1 VKNTHFLPERT
12 LTEPKNA
19 KLKTT
24 LPTHRS
30 FRCGLLIFALI
41 VSLLAVQGTQAWA
54 STTGGRNF
62 TLTQMTSTV
71 STNRFSVYLVYPSSA
86 YAGESEVVAA
96 VTTARSSGTVV
107 SLSIDV
113 FSYVNGRPVRIASET
128 ILANTHV
135 QAGNKWRTFFVVTIP
150 ANAQSGP
157 LFGTITEV
165 WQQPQSYYSSN
176 YISPPY
182 SATAYC
188 TQNYPYYSTH
198 QTQSYPSHSRN
209 IWGSSHSSI
218 EPNTYQGAYVYQG
231 ACVCQPSYVS
241 QPEPYY
247 VPNDAPNY
255 ATQATSQQT
264 FTLTHVLGQ

>member
-1 VKNTHFLPERT
+1 
-12 LTEPKNA
+12 
-19 KLKTT
+19 
-24 LPTHRS
+24 
-30 FRCGLLIFALI
+30 
-41 VSLLAVQGTQAWA
+41 
-54 STTGGRNF
+54 
-62 TLTQMTSTV
+62 MTSTV
-71 STNRFSVYLVYPSSA
+71 STNRFSVNLVYPSSA

-107 SLSIDV
+107 SLSIDI

-135 QAGNKWRTFFVVTIP
+135 QSGNKWRTFFVVTIP

-157 LFGTITEV
+157 LSGTITEV

-182 SATAYC
+182 STTAYC

-209 IWGSSHSSI
+209 IWGSSHSSTQ
-218 EPNTYQGAYVYQG
+218 PNMYQGAYVYQG
-231 ACVCQPSYVS
+231 ACVYQPSYVS

>member
-1 VKNTHFLPERT
+1 
-12 LTEPKNA
+12 
-19 KLKTT
+19 
-24 LPTHRS
+24 
-30 FRCGLLIFALI
+30 

-62 TLTQMTSTV
+62 TPSQITSTV

-96 VTTARSSGTVV
+96 LTTARSSGTVV
-107 SLSIDV
+107 SLSIDI
-113 FSYVNGRPVRIASET
+113 FSYVNGRPVRIASEI

-135 QAGNKWRTFFVVTIP
+135 QAGNKWHTFFVVTVP

-157 LFGTITEV
+157 LSGTITEV
-165 WQQPQSYYSSN
+165 WQQLQSYYSTN

-182 SATAYC
+182 STTAYC
-188 TQNYPYYSTH
+188 TQNYPYYST
-198 QTQSYPSHSRN
+198 QSYPSHSPR
-209 IWGSSHSSI
+209 IWDSSHSPI
-218 EPNTYQGAYVYQG
+218 RPNVYQVAYVYQG
-231 ACVCQPSYVS
+231 ACVYQPSYMS
-241 QPEPYY
+241 QPAPYY
-247 VPNDAPNY
+247 LLNDAPNY